1 MHKQKTRKM
10 ILLDQMPLQLDALN
24 DPKHKLHDFAKEY
37 DDTLRYLHDRYKNGF
52 IRFKRPGFPKH
63 TKGAD
68 EFFREVAK
76 MKEPDIPMS
85 IPLKAYATLGKLG
98 KHQWA
103 CCLDSPT
110 ILPNGLW
117 DLGRK
122 RTMPIKVDVLI
133 NINEEP
139 DLAFFLF
146 RVSPFVRRG
155 LLKVVDPVKDDAEI
169 GEAEMLIM
177 KRKYAIWNM
186 LQDEDKLKTMARAYG
201 VANVD
206 TKQPNA
212 IRKELEAQLEKNDGL
227 KRTNSIIKGTLEF
240 EEEMKISDSVLLRNF
255 IQKAVDEKKITCG
268 ANGIWKIGDKQV
280 AQVPVTDIK
289 RKVEWLSIYLMR
301 GDNVEKLQEFLR
313 DLINK
318 EYLDSIT
325 DKKEFVWL
333 AKVAKVPHDFQKIE
347 AIKQGV
353 TDFYCPV

>member
-10 ILLDQMPLQLDALN
+10 IIIDSKPLELDALN
-24 DPKHKLHDFAKEY
+24 DPKNKLHDFAKEY
-37 DDTLRYLHDRYKNGF
+37 DDTLRYLQDRYKNGF

-63 TKGAD
+63 TKGSD
-68 EFFREVAK
+68 NFGNEIPK
-76 MKEPDIPMS
+76 MAEPTPPLS

-98 KHQWA
+98 KHQWG
-103 CCLDSPT
+103 CCLDTPT

-122 RTMPIKVDVLI
+122 RTKMIKEDILV

-139 DLAFFLF
+139 DLAFFLY

-155 LLKVVDPVKDDAEI
+155 LLKVVDPLKDDAEI
-169 GEAEMLIM
+169 GEAERELVE
-177 KRKYAIWNM
+177 RKYAVWNM
-186 LQDEDKLKTMARAYG
+186 LSDEVKLKTMARAYG

-206 TKQPNA
+206 NKQPNA
-212 IRKELEAQLEKNDGL
+212 IRKELDAQLEKNDKL
-227 KRTNSIIKGTLEF
+227 KKTNKAVKGTTEF
-240 EEEMKISDSVLLRNF
+240 IEEMKVTDSVLLRNF
-255 IQKAVDEKKITCG
+255 VQKAVDEKKITCG
-268 ANGIWKIGDKQV
+268 ANGIWKIGDKQI

-301 GDNVEKLQEFLR
+301 GDNLEKLQEFLR

-318 EYLDSIT
+318 EYLEGIS
-325 DKKEFVWL
+325 DKKEWVWL
-333 AKVAKVPHDFQKIE
+333 AKIAKVPHDFQKIE
-347 AIKQGV
+347 SIKQGV